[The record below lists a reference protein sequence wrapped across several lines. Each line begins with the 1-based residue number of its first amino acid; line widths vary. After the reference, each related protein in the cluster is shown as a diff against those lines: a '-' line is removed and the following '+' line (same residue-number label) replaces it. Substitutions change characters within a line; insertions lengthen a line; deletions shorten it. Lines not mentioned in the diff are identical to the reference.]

1 MNNIFKEHR
10 VAIAVCLVYGMLAT
24 GGAVFFIKKAA
35 QENIAASMK
44 SAEKLQAAGASLDQ
58 ANAETAKYKE
68 SLEKE
73 KALNENLKKLIAES
87 DAELEKLRDSI
98 KTMTAATGKQT
109 KPKAAPSA
117 AAHAESPTTH
127 ADSPT
132 ARATPPPAAHAERPP
147 TNVAS
152 PNCRTVEP
160 RFSKN
165 KIRALQNLQVDI
177 RKRDK
182 ELKEK
187 QNKLDEA
194 AEHMAREKRKL
205 ILQNEEY
212 RWPH

>member
-1 MNNIFKEHR
+1 MNNLIKEHR
-10 VAIAVCLVYGMLAT
+10 ATIAICLVFGMLAT
-24 GGAVFFIKKAA
+24 GGAFFFIKKAA
-35 QENIAASMK
+35 QENVAASIK
-44 SAEKLQAAGASLDQ
+44 SAEKLQAASASLDL

-73 KALNENLKKLIAES
+73 QALNENLKKLIAES

-98 KTMTAATGKQT
+98 KTMTAPSGKQA
-109 KPKAAPSA
+109 KAKAAPSP
-117 AAHAESPTTH
+117 AAHAESPKANTEH
-127 ADSPT
+127 
-132 ARATPPPAAHAERPP
+132 PP
-147 TNVAS
+147 TQVA
-152 PNCRTVEP
+152 PPKCRTVEP

-177 RKRDK
+177 RRRDK

-187 QNKLDEA
+187 QNKLDET
-194 AEHMAREKRKL
+194 AEQMAREKRKL